1 MNNLIATLV
10 ESIAGFETPFLD
22 SLRLRTPTARPR
34 FARSALVALL
44 LIAIASLC
52 IAMQHAADSSH
63 ASERAIYELDL
74 VSNQALSTQIGRLL
88 IATGAAI
95 MHWSH
100 HPGGIARCKT
110 LSGVIGMIVSGIGW
124 LMAT

>member
-10 ESIAGFETPFLD
+10 ESIAGFETF
-22 SLRLRTPTARPR
+22 RLWTPTSRTP
-34 FARSALVALL
+34 FARSALIALV

-52 IAMQHAADSSH
+52 IAMQHAADFSH

-88 IATGAAI
+88 IATGTAI
-95 MHWSH
+95 MHWLH
-100 HPGGIARCKT
+100 HPGGIARYKT

-124 LMAT
+124 LIAT

>member
-10 ESIAGFETPFLD
+10 ESIAGFETF
-22 SLRLRTPTARPR
+22 RLRTPTARTR

-52 IAMQHAADSSH
+52 IAMQHAADFSH

-95 MHWSH
+95 MHWSRQFAT
-100 HPGGIARCKT
+100 GINRCRSRSA
-110 LSGVIGMIVSGIGW
+110 LIGSIISAAGW
-124 LMAT
+124 WIASSPV

>member
-10 ESIAGFETPFLD
+10 ESIAGFETFH
-22 SLRLRTPTARPR
+22 LRTPTARTR
-34 FARSALVALL
+34 FARSALVALQ

-52 IAMQHAADSSH
+52 IAMQHAADFSP

-74 VSNQALSTQIGRLL
+74 VSNQVLSAKIGRLL

-100 HPGGIARCKT
+100 HPDGIARCKT

-124 LMAT
+124 LIAT